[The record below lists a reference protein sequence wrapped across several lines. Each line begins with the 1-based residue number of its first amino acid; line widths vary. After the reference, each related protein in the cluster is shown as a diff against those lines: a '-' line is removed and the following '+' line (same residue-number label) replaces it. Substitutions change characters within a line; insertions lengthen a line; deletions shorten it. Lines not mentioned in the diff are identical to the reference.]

1 MNGTP
6 PEPPGTARNSRAAER
21 KRAKH
26 ELSDSEETL
35 RTIASSAQDAI
46 LMLDNDGRIALWNAA
61 AQRIFGYSSEEAL
74 GKDLH
79 RLLVPERFHA
89 AHRAA
94 FPRFRST
101 GEGAAVGKTL
111 ELAALR
117 KDGTEFPIELSLSAV
132 MLKDKWCAI
141 GIVRDISERKRAEE
155 ALRASEEQHRSLLAA
170 LAEGVVL
177 QDASGALVM
186 FNERAERML
195 GLTAAQL
202 TGGLP
207 IDPRWRAIRED
218 ESTFPGDAHP
228 AMTTLKTGVPQSDVI
243 MGVRKPDGTLTWLS
257 INTQA
262 LVKPGQTTPDGVVS
276 SFRDITEHRAAEER
290 LRLASAVI
298 ENSPAVLFRWRAAT
312 GWPVEYVSSNVRQFG
327 FTEEEL
333 LTGTVPFAH
342 MVYRDDMERV
352 AAEVARYTAGGC
364 ERFAQEYRLVTRDG
378 AVRWVDDRTTIERDA
393 AGEVKHYQGVLTDI
407 TDRKRAEEN
416 QRTAA
421 LYARSL
427 IEASLDSLVTIN
439 AEGKITDVSKATEEV
454 TGVAR
459 DRLVGTDFADYF
471 TEPDQARAGYRQVLA
486 EGYVRDYPLTI
497 RHGSGRTTDVLYNAS
512 VYRNEAGELQGVFAA
527 ARDITER
534 KRAEDT
540 LRLSEEKY
548 RTIFEESFDGLFVT
562 SPGGRILDMNKK
574 GVALFGYDTKE
585 EIQRLDLEQDVYAHP
600 PDRKR
605 ILALVD
611 AQGTAEYEVEVK
623 RKGGETMVTRC
634 ALTAVRDATGAIAS
648 YRGIIS
654 DITEK
659 KRVERALHRVN
670 RALKATS
677 DCNMALIHA
686 TDEISLLDEMCRI
699 IVDAGG
705 YRLAWVGYAEH
716 DAAKKV
722 KPVAHGGYEPGYME
736 RADITWADDE
746 RGSGPVG
753 IAIRGGQ
760 VQVVQD
766 AQTDP
771 RFERWRANA
780 ARLGYGSVLVA
791 PLLSEA
797 GTIGAL
803 SIHAEGA
810 DAFDEREIALL
821 SELAADMA
829 FGIVTLRA
837 RRAHEQSA
845 ARLLGSMEDTIEV
858 IGATVEMRDPY
869 TAGHQLRVATLA
881 AAIAQEMGL
890 TEEQVHGIRL
900 AGMVH
905 DLGKVHIPSEILS
918 KPGKLSRIEF
928 ELIKSHPEAGYE
940 ILKDV
945 DFPWPI
951 AQIVLQHHERLDGSG
966 YPRGLKADEIL
977 LEARIMAV
985 ADVVEA
991 MASHRPYRP
1000 ALGIDLAL
1008 REISEN
1014 AGKYYDADAVRICL
1028 ALFRD
1033 KAFAFNA

>member
-1 MNGTP
+1 MAMNGTP
-6 PEPPGTARNSRAAER
+6 PAPPATARNSRVAER

-26 ELSDSEETL
+26 ELRDSEETL

-46 LMLDNDGRIALWNAA
+46 LMLDNEGRIALWNPAA
-61 AQRIFGYSSEEAL
+61 ERIFGYSSEEAL

-79 RLLVPERFHA
+79 LLLVPKRFHE

-141 GIVRDISERKRAEE
+141 GIVRDISERKKSEE
-155 ALRASEEQHRSLLAA
+155 HLRASEEQHRSLLAA

-207 IDPRWRAIRED
+207 IDPRWRAIHED
-218 ESTFPGDAHP
+218 ESAFPGDAHP

-276 SFRDITEHRAAEER
+276 SFRDITEHRTQEER
-290 LRLASAVI
+290 LRLANAVI
-298 ENSPAVLFRWRAAT
+298 ENSPAVLFRWRAAA
-312 GWPVEYVSSNVRQFG
+312 GWPVEYVSNNVRQFG

-333 LTGTVPFAH
+333 LTGAVPFAQ
-342 MVYRDDMERV
+342 MVYREDMERV

-407 TDRKRAEEN
+407 T
-416 QRTAA
+416 
-421 LYARSL
+421 
-427 IEASLDSLVTIN
+427 
-439 AEGKITDVSKATEEV
+439 
-454 TGVAR
+454 
-459 DRLVGTDFADYF
+459 
-471 TEPDQARAGYRQVLA
+471 
-486 EGYVRDYPLTI
+486 
-497 RHGSGRTTDVLYNAS
+497 
-512 VYRNEAGELQGVFAA
+512 
-527 ARDITER
+527 
-534 KRAEDT
+534 
-540 LRLSEEKY
+540 
-548 RTIFEESFDGLFVT
+548 
-562 SPGGRILDMNKK
+562 
-574 GVALFGYDTKE
+574 
-585 EIQRLDLEQDVYAHP
+585 
-600 PDRKR
+600 
-605 ILALVD
+605 
-611 AQGTAEYEVEVK
+611 
-623 RKGGETMVTRC
+623 
-634 ALTAVRDATGAIAS
+634 
-648 YRGIIS
+648 
-654 DITEK
+654 EK
-659 KRVERALHRVN
+659 KRSELALYKVN

-677 DCNMALIHA
+677 NCNMALIHA
-686 TDEISLLDEMCRI
+686 TDEIRLLDEMCHI

-716 DAAKKV
+716 DAAKTV

-766 AQTDP
+766 VQTDP

-791 PLLSEA
+791 PLLSET

-803 SIHAEGA
+803 SIHAEGT

-837 RRAHEQSA
+837 RGAHEQSA
-845 ARLLGSMEDTIEV
+845 ARLLGSMEATIQV

-869 TAGHQLRVATLA
+869 TAGHQLRVANLA

-977 LEARIMAV
+977 LEARIMTV

-1014 AGKYYDADAVRICL
+1014 AGKYYDAEAVRICL
-1028 ALFRD
+1028 ALFRE